1 MNFIKRTA
9 CIALLTSL
17 SAPAWAINK
26 CTGPDGRVA
35 FQDAACDTQSKAI
48 EQVKTWDN
56 NVNSSR
62 DGWEFSRQKDD
73 MTGAVTCF
81 AVSPS
86 AFVGTQ
92 RKYTDIHLQIALARD
107 LKRLTVR
114 LSPSDSDLFHNDL
127 SGMGIKIDGN
137 AFVAITRKIGQ
148 HSVGFIP
155 ADELQLFDQ
164 LQSARQI
171 KARVRFW
178 PWDSLHDSAALSLK
192 NFRQAFAQAQ
202 ECSRKM

>member
-1 MNFIKRTA
+1 MNYIKQTA
-9 CIALLTSL
+9 CIATLMML

-26 CTGPDGRVA
+26 CTGADGKVVY
-35 FQDAACDTQSKAI
+35 QDAACGTKSKTIA
-48 EQVKTWDN
+48 QVKTWDN
-56 NVNSSR
+56 NTNSSR

-86 AFVGTQ
+86 TFVGTQ

-107 LKRLTVR
+107 FKRLTVR
-114 LSPSDSDLFHNDL
+114 LNSSDSDLFHNDL

-137 AFVAITRKIGQ
+137 VFMAITRKIGQ
-148 HSVGFIP
+148 HAVGFTP
-155 ADELQLFDQ
+155 ADELQIFDQ
-164 LQSARQI
+164 LQSARQV

-178 PWDSLHDSAALSLK
+178 PWDSLHDSAALSLQ
-192 NFRQAFAQAQ
+192 NFGQAFSQAQ
-202 ECSRKM
+202 ECARKM